1 MQPAGNKKRPERKLR
16 SFLFRLVV
24 RADSVAAVSARVSTV
39 LVLLRG
45 LLMILLLRPR
55 RILVVGVA
63 VVVIR
68 MIGILI
74 VLGRILL
81 GVLGKA
87 LLSGIRPVGIVLIG
101 RAIRARVGRT
111 VILHRG
117 VVIVTGE

>member
-1 MQPAGNKKRPERKLR
+1 M
-16 SFLFRLVV
+16 
-24 RADSVAAVSARVSTV
+24 AAVAARVSTV

-55 RILVVGVA
+55 RILVVGIA
-63 VVVIR
+63 VVEIR

-101 RAIRARVGRT
+101 RTIRTRAGWPIV
-111 VILHRG
+111 LHRG

>member
-1 MQPAGNKKRPERKLR
+1 VQPAGNKKRLERELR
-16 SFLFRLVV
+16 PFLFRLVV
-24 RADSVAAVSARVSTV
+24 CADSVAAVAARVSTV

-68 MIGILI
+68 VTGILI

-87 LLSGIRPVGIVLIG
+87 LLSGIRPVGIVLIR
-101 RAIRARVGRT
+101 RAICARVGRPI
-111 VILHRG
+111 VLHRG